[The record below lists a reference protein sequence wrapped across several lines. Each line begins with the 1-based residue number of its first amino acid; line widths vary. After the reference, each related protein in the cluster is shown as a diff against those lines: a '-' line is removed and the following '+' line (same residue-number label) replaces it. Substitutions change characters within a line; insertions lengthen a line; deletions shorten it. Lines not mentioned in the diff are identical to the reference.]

1 MMKFFKTSLRALLCG
16 AVLALCPMVC
26 NAADGDKFKLVKSV
40 SELNDGDK
48 IILVKLNANSTGA
61 NAALSKTSKSGQY
74 IESSIIEVSGDIATA
89 NSTTEII
96 QIERVSNDFYL
107 KCQSNNQYLCNNNYE
122 YGKNTIGF
130 SKDKKTTTGSKGKVV
145 KAAIEID
152 EINNNNA
159 IISYE
164 RWGGTAKDMMIGCYY
179 INNTSDYGDFKC
191 YTLNEHRNDNACSIK
206 IFKQITDQVSLSES
220 TDNAAVISSNNG
232 KTVDVSLSRTLVADK
247 WNTFCVPFDIDLT
260 DGKLNGVEVRVMEFM
275 DVESNIMCFGTTTKI
290 KAGEAYLIKPLNESI
305 TNPLLPNVTISN
317 KEPMTS
323 GDGNYSF
330 VGVYSPKSFDEQA
343 SKVSLFINGSAKLSR
358 PKVNSTMKGM
368 RAYFACASEQ
378 AASAQLQLG
387 GELTGVASIVS
398 DVDEDGNIYNLN
410 GVCIGKDIKGLSK
423 GLYIKNGKKFV
434 VK

>member
-48 IILVKLNANSTGA
+48 IIVVKTNVSLTEVEANGTY
-61 NAALSKTSKSGQY
+61 NVALSTDYKKNTNIKACK
-74 IESSIIEVSGDIATA
+74 IDVSGDVATI
-89 NSTTEII
+89 TDQTEVLEVERAD
-96 QIERVSNDFYL
+96 QIFYL
-107 KCQSNNQYLCNNNYE
+107 KAITKGQYLYTNRTDPRYNYVT
-122 YGKNTIGF
+122 YTTR
-130 SKDKKTTTGSKGKVV
+130 SKAKTH
-145 KAAIEID
+145 IEITD
-152 EINNNNA
+152 AYDA
-159 IISYE
+159 IIRYD
-164 RWGGTAKDMMIGCYY
+164 RQNKTAGESMLAYAANSAGFGIFQCYDIGY
-179 INNTSDYGDFKC
+179 
-191 YTLNEHRNDNACSIK
+191 RNDKDRSIK

-220 TDNAAVISSNNG
+220 SDNAAVISSNNG

-275 DVESNIMCFGTTTKI
+275 DVESNIMCFGTTTQI
-290 KAGEAYLIKPLNESI
+290 KAGQAYLIKPLNESI

-323 GDGNYSF
+323 GNGNYSF

-343 SKVSLFINGSAKLSR
+343 SKISLFINGSAKLSR
-358 PKVNSTMKGM
+358 PKANSTMKGM

-387 GELTGVASIVS
+387 GELTGIASIIS

>member
-48 IILVKLNANSTGA
+48 IILVKLNADSQGTNV
-61 NAALSKTSKSGQY
+61 ALSTKSKSGQY
-74 IESSIIEVSGDIATA
+74 IEGAIIEVSGDIATA
-89 NSTTEII
+89 NNTTEII
-96 QIERVSNDFYL
+96 QIEKESNDFYL
-107 KCQSNNQYLCNNNYE
+107 KCQSNNQYLCNNNDV
-122 YGKNTIGF
+122 YGNNTIGF
-130 SKDKKTTTGSKGKVV
+130 SGKKTPTTGSKGKVV
-145 KAAIEID
+145 NAAIEID
-152 EINNNNA
+152 EVNNYNA

-164 RWGGTAKDMMIGCYY
+164 KLKSKLMKMMIGY
-179 INNTSDYGDFKC
+179 NDQTSSKYGQFRC

-220 TDNAAVISSNNG
+220 TDNAVVISSNNG

-275 DVESNIMCFGTTTKI
+275 DVESNIMCFGTTNKI
-290 KAGEAYLIKPLNESI
+290 NAGEAYLIKPLNESI
-305 TNPLLPNVTISN
+305 TNPILPNVTISS
-317 KEPMTS
+317 KEPNILDT
-323 GDGNYSF
+323 GNYSF

>member
-1 MMKFFKTSLRALLCG
+1 M
-16 AVLALCPMVC
+16 
-26 NAADGDKFKLVKSV
+26 
-40 SELNDGDK
+40 
-48 IILVKLNANSTGA
+48 
-61 NAALSKTSKSGQY
+61 
-74 IESSIIEVSGDIATA
+74 
-89 NSTTEII
+89 
-96 QIERVSNDFYL
+96 
-107 KCQSNNQYLCNNNYE
+107 YLCNNNDG
-122 YGKNTIGF
+122 YGNNTIGF
-130 SKDKKTTTGSKGKVV
+130 SRDKKTTTGSNGKVV
-145 KAAIEID
+145 EAAIEID
-152 EINNNNA
+152 EVNNYNA

-164 RWGGTAKDMMIGCYY
+164 KLKSKLMKMMIGCLY
-179 INNTSDYGDFKC
+179 INNTSGYGNFRC
-191 YTLNEHRNDNACSIK
+191 YTLNEHRNDNTFSIK

-220 TDNAAVISSNNG
+220 SDNAAVISSNNG

-260 DGKLNGVEVRVMEFM
+260 DGKLNGVDVRVMEFM
-275 DVESNIMCFGTTTKI
+275 DVESNIMCFGAATQI
-290 KAGEAYLIKPLNESI
+290 KAGQAYLIKPLNESI

>member
-48 IILVKLNANSTGA
+48 IILVKLNADSQGT
-61 NAALSKTSKSGQY
+61 NAALSTKSKSGQY
-74 IESSIIEVSGDIATA
+74 IEGAIIEVSGDIATA
-89 NSTTEII
+89 NNTTEII
-96 QIERVSNDFYL
+96 QIEKESNDFYL
-107 KCQSNNQYLCNNNYE
+107 KCQSNNQYLCNNNDV
-122 YGKNTIGF
+122 YGNNTIGF
-130 SKDKKTTTGSKGKVV
+130 SGKKTPTTGSKGKVV
-145 KAAIEID
+145 VNAAIEID
-152 EINNNNA
+152 EVNNYNA

-164 RWGGTAKDMMIGCYY
+164 KLKSKLMKMMIGY
-179 INNTSDYGDFKC
+179 NDQTSSKYGQFRC

-260 DGKLNGVEVRVMEFM
+260 DGKLNGINVRVMKFM
-275 DVESNIMCFGTTTKI
+275 NVDSNIMCFETTTQI

>member
-1 MMKFFKTSLRALLCG
+1 MMKFFKTSLRALLFG

-48 IILVKLNANSTGA
+48 IILVKLNVNSTDA

-74 IESSIIEVSGDIATA
+74 IEGAIIEVNGDIATA
-89 NSTTEII
+89 NNTTEII
-96 QIERVSNDFYL
+96 QIEKESNDFYL
-107 KCQSNNQYLCNNNYE
+107 KCLSNTMYLCNNNYE
-122 YGKNTIGF
+122 YSKNTIGF
-130 SKDKKTTTGSKGKVV
+130 SKDKKTITGSNGKVV
-145 KAAIEID
+145 KAAIEIG
-152 EINNNNA
+152 EVNNYNA
-159 IISYE
+159 IISF
-164 RWGGTAKDMMIGCYY
+164 GHLLQNAKDRMIGYSYNGTTSGCGQFRCYVY
-179 INNTSDYGDFKC
+179 NT
-191 YTLNEHRNDNACSIK
+191 NDTNPDHPIK
-206 IFKQITDQVSLSES
+206 IFKQIIDQVSLSES
-220 TDNAAVISSNNG
+220 TDNAAVISSNTG

-290 KAGEAYLIKPLNESI
+290 KAGQAYLIKPLNESI

-323 GDGNYSF
+323 GKGNYSF

>member
-40 SELNDGDK
+40 SELNDGNK
-48 IILVKLNANSTGA
+48 IIVVKTNVSLTEVEANGTY
-61 NAALSKTSKSGQY
+61 NVALSTDYKKNTNIKACK
-74 IESSIIEVSGDIATA
+74 IDVSGDVATI
-89 NSTTEII
+89 TDQTEVFEVERAD
-96 QIERVSNDFYL
+96 QIFYL
-107 KCQSNNQYLCNNNYE
+107 KAITKGQYLYTNRTYSRYNYVT
-122 YGKNTIGF
+122 YTTK
-130 SKDKKTTTGSKGKVV
+130 SKAKTH
-145 KAAIEID
+145 IEITD
-152 EINNNNA
+152 AYDA
-159 IISYE
+159 IIWYD
-164 RWGGTAKDMMIGCYY
+164 RQNRTAGESMLAYAANSEGLGIFQCYDIGY
-179 INNTSDYGDFKC
+179 
-191 YTLNEHRNDNACSIK
+191 RNDKDRSIK

-275 DVESNIMCFGTTTKI
+275 DVESNIMCFGTTTQI
-290 KAGEAYLIKPLNESI
+290 KAGQAYLIKPLNESI
-305 TNPLLPNVTISN
+305 TNPTLPNVTISN

-323 GDGNYSF
+323 GKGNYSF

>member
-1 MMKFFKTSLRALLCG
+1 MMKFFKTSLRALLCV

-48 IILVKLNANSTGA
+48 IILVKLNADSQGT

-74 IESSIIEVSGDIATA
+74 IEGAKIEVNGDIATA

-96 QIERVSNDFYL
+96 QIERESNDFYL
-107 KCQSNNQYLCNNNYE
+107 KCLSDTMYLCNNNDE
-122 YGKNTIGF
+122 YKKNTIGF
-130 SKDKKTTTGSKGKVV
+130 SKDKKPKKSSNGKVV

-152 EINNNNA
+152 EVNNYNA
-159 IISYE
+159 IISFGYLLQ
-164 RWGGTAKDMMIGCYY
+164 TAKDRMIGYNY
-179 INNTSDYGDFKC
+179 QNSSDYGQFRC
-191 YTLNEHRNDNACSIK
+191 YILNAYRNNNPYSIK
-206 IFKQITDQVSLSES
+206 IFKQIIDQVSLSES

-275 DVESNIMCFGTTTKI
+275 DVESNIMCFGATTNI
-290 KAGEAYLIKPLNESI
+290 KAGQAYLIKPLNESI

-323 GDGNYSF
+323 GKGNYSF

-387 GELTGVASIVS
+387 GELTGVTSIVS

>member
-48 IILVKLNANSTGA
+48 IIVAKTNFSLTEHGVDGTC
-61 NAALSKTSKSGQY
+61 NAALSTDYKKDTNIKACE
-74 IESSIIEVSGDIATA
+74 IDVSGDVATI
-89 NSTTEII
+89 TDKTEVLEV
-96 QIERVSNDFYL
+96 EREDQLFYL
-107 KCQSNNQYLCNNNYE
+107 KAITKNLYLYTNRTDSRYNKVTY
-122 YGKNTIGF
+122 TTR
-130 SKDKKTTTGSKGKVV
+130 SKAKTH
-145 KAAIEID
+145 IEITD
-152 EINNNNA
+152 AYDA
-159 IISYE
+159 IIWYD
-164 RWGGTAKDMMIGCYY
+164 RQNRTAGESMLAYAANSEGLGIFQCYDIGY
-179 INNTSDYGDFKC
+179 
-191 YTLNEHRNDNACSIK
+191 RNDKDRSIK

-220 TDNAAVISSNNG
+220 TDNAAVISSNKG

-275 DVESNIMCFGTTTKI
+275 SVESNIMCFGATTNI

-323 GDGNYSF
+323 GNGNYSF
-330 VGVYSPKSFDEQA
+330 VGVYSPKLFDEQA

>member
-1 MMKFFKTSLRALLCG
+1 MMKFFKTSLRALLCV
-16 AVLALCPMVC
+16 AVLVLCPMVC

-48 IILVKLNANSTGA
+48 IILVKLNANSIGA
-61 NAALSKTSKSGQY
+61 NAALSKTSKYGQY
-74 IESSIIEVSGDIATA
+74 IESSIIEVNGDIATA
-89 NSTTEII
+89 NNTTEII
-96 QIERVSNDFYL
+96 QIERESNDFYL
-107 KCQSNNQYLCNNNYE
+107 KCLSKNQYLCNNNYE

-130 SKDKKTTTGSKGKVV
+130 SKDKRTVTGSKGKVV

-191 YTLNEHRNDNACSIK
+191 YTLNEHRNDNTYSIK

-220 TDNAAVISSNNG
+220 SDNAAVISSNNG

-275 DVESNIMCFGTTTKI
+275 DVESNIMCFGTTTQI
-290 KAGEAYLIKPLNESI
+290 KAGQAYLIKPLNESI

-323 GDGNYSF
+323 GYGNYSF

-358 PKVNSTMKGM
+358 PRVNSTMKGM

-410 GVCIGKDIKGLSK
+410 GVYIGKDIKGLSK

>member
-48 IILVKLNANSTGA
+48 IILVKLNADSQGT
-61 NAALSKTSKSGQY
+61 NAALSTKSKSGQY
-74 IESSIIEVSGDIATA
+74 IEGAIIEVSGDIATA
-89 NSTTEII
+89 NNTTEII
-96 QIERVSNDFYL
+96 QIEKESNDFYL
-107 KCQSNNQYLCNNNYE
+107 KCQSNNQYLCNNNDV
-122 YGKNTIGF
+122 YGNNTIGF
-130 SKDKKTTTGSKGKVV
+130 SGKKTPTTGSKGKVV
-145 KAAIEID
+145 VNAAIEID
-152 EINNNNA
+152 EVNNYNA

-164 RWGGTAKDMMIGCYY
+164 KLKSKLMKMMIGY
-179 INNTSDYGDFKC
+179 NDQTSSKYGQFRC

-275 DVESNIMCFGTTTKI
+275 SVESNIMCFGTTNKI
-290 KAGEAYLIKPLNESI
+290 MAGEAYLIKPLNESI
-305 TNPLLPNVTISN
+305 TNPILPNVTISS
-317 KEPMTS
+317 KEPKTL
-323 GDGNYSF
+323 DTGNYSF

-343 SKVSLFINGSAKLSR
+343 SKISLFINGSAKLSR

>member
-48 IILVKLNANSTGA
+48 IILVKLNVNSAGA
-61 NAALSKTSKSGQY
+61 NAALSTKSKSGQY
-74 IESSIIEVSGDIATA
+74 IEGAIIEVSGDIATA
-89 NSTTEII
+89 NNTTEII
-96 QIERVSNDFYL
+96 QIERESNDFYL
-107 KCQSNNQYLCNNNYE
+107 KCLSDTMYLCNNNYE
-122 YGKNTIGF
+122 YGNNTIGY
-130 SKDKKTTTGSKGKVV
+130 SKDKKAIKDRHGKIV

-152 EINNNNA
+152 NINNNA

-164 RWGGTAKDMMIGCYY
+164 KVVGVARKMMIGCGYT
-179 INNTSDYGDFKC
+179 NTISDYGQFRC
-191 YTLNEHRNDNACSIK
+191 YFYNKADTDHPIK

-220 TDNAAVISSNNG
+220 TDNAAVISSNND

-275 DVESNIMCFGTTTKI
+275 DVESNIMCFGTTNKI
-290 KAGEAYLIKPLNESI
+290 NAGEAYLIKPLNESI

-323 GDGNYSF
+323 GKGNYSF

>member
-48 IILVKLNANSTGA
+48 IILVKLNADSQGTNV
-61 NAALSKTSKSGQY
+61 ALSTKSKYGQY
-74 IESSIIEVSGDIATA
+74 IEGAKIEVNGDIATA

-96 QIERVSNDFYL
+96 QIERESSDFYL
-107 KCQSNNQYLCNNNYE
+107 KCQSNNRYLCNNNYE

-130 SKDKKTTTGSKGKVV
+130 SRDKKQVAGSNGKVV

-152 EINNNNA
+152 EINNYNA

-164 RWGGTAKDMMIGCYY
+164 RWGGNAKDMMIGYVY
-179 INNTSDYGDFKC
+179 AGTKGDYGQFRC
-191 YTLNEHRNDNACSIK
+191 YVYNTNDTNPDHPIK

-220 TDNAAVISSNNG
+220 SDNAAVISSNNG

-247 WNTFCVPFDIDLT
+247 WNTFCVPFDIDLN
-260 DGKLNGVEVRVMEFM
+260 DGKLNGINVRVMKFM
-275 DVESNIMCFGTTTKI
+275 NVDCNIMCFETTTQI

-305 TNPLLPNVTISN
+305 TNPILPNVTISN

>member
-1 MMKFFKTSLRALLCG
+1 MIKFFKTSLRALLFG

-206 IFKQITDQVSLSES
+206 IFKQIIDQVSLSES

-275 DVESNIMCFGTTTKI
+275 SVDSNIMCFVATTNI

-323 GDGNYSF
+323 DEGNYSF

-398 DVDEDGNIYNLN
+398 DVDEDGNIYNLT

>member
-1 MMKFFKTSLRALLCG
+1 MMKFFKTSLRALLFG

-48 IILVKLNANSTGA
+48 IIVVKTNVSLTEVEANGTY
-61 NAALSKTSKSGQY
+61 NVALSTDYKKN
-74 IESSIIEVSGDIATA
+74 INIKACKIDVSGDVATI
-89 NSTTEII
+89 TDQTEVLEVERAD
-96 QIERVSNDFYL
+96 QIFYL
-107 KCQSNNQYLCNNNYE
+107 KAITKGQYLYTNRTDPRYNYVT
-122 YGKNTIGF
+122 YTTR
-130 SKDKKTTTGSKGKVV
+130 SKAKTH
-145 KAAIEID
+145 IEITD
-152 EINNNNA
+152 AYDA
-159 IISYE
+159 IIRYD
-164 RWGGTAKDMMIGCYY
+164 RQNKTAGESMLAYAANSAGFGIFQCYDIGY
-179 INNTSDYGDFKC
+179 
-191 YTLNEHRNDNACSIK
+191 RNDKDRSIK

-275 DVESNIMCFGTTTKI
+275 SVESNIMCFGTTNKI
-290 KAGEAYLIKPLNESI
+290 MAGEAYLIKPLNESI
-305 TNPLLPNVTISN
+305 TNPILPNVTILSE
-317 KEPMTS
+317 EPKTL
-323 GDGNYSF
+323 DTGNYSF

>member
-48 IILVKLNANSTGA
+48 IILVKLNADSQGT
-61 NAALSKTSKSGQY
+61 NAALSTKSKSGQY
-74 IESSIIEVSGDIATA
+74 IEGAIIDVSGDIATA
-89 NSTTEII
+89 NNTTEII
-96 QIERVSNDFYL
+96 QIEKESNDFYL
-107 KCQSNNQYLCNNNYE
+107 KCQSNNQYLCNNCDDNSR
-122 YGKNTIGF
+122 NTIGF
-130 SKDKKTTTGSKGKVV
+130 SDKKTTVTGSKGKVV

-152 EINNNNA
+152 EVNNYNA
-159 IISYE
+159 IISFGCLLPKAMD
-164 RWGGTAKDMMIGCYY
+164 RMIGYNY
-179 INNTSDYGDFKC
+179 QTSSDYGQFRC
-191 YTLNEHRNDNACSIK
+191 YILNAYRNNNPYSIK

-220 TDNAAVISSNNG
+220 TDNAAVISSNSG

-260 DGKLNGVEVRVMEFM
+260 DGKLNGVEVRVMEFLSV
-275 DVESNIMCFGTTTKI
+275 DSNIMCFGTTNKI
-290 KAGEAYLIKPLNESI
+290 NAGEAYLIKPLNESI
-305 TNPLLPNVTISN
+305 TNPILPNVTISS
-317 KEPMTS
+317 KEPKTL
-323 GDGNYSF
+323 DTGNYSF

-358 PKVNSTMKGM
+358 PKVDSTMKGM

-387 GELTGVASIVS
+387 GELTSVASIVS

>member
-48 IILVKLNANSTGA
+48 IIVVKTNVSLTEVEANGTY
-61 NAALSKTSKSGQY
+61 NVALSTDYKKNTNIKACK
-74 IESSIIEVSGDIATA
+74 IDVSGDVATI
-89 NSTTEII
+89 TDQTEVLEVERAD
-96 QIERVSNDFYL
+96 QIFYL
-107 KCQSNNQYLCNNNYE
+107 KAITKGQYLYTNRTDPRYNYVT
-122 YGKNTIGF
+122 YTTR
-130 SKDKKTTTGSKGKVV
+130 SKAKTH
-145 KAAIEID
+145 IEITD
-152 EINNNNA
+152 AYDA
-159 IISYE
+159 IIRYD
-164 RWGGTAKDMMIGCYY
+164 RQNKTAGESMLAYAANSAGFGIFQCYDIGY
-179 INNTSDYGDFKC
+179 
-191 YTLNEHRNDNACSIK
+191 RNDKDRSIK

-220 TDNAAVISSNNG
+220 TDNAAVISSNKG

-275 DVESNIMCFGTTTKI
+275 NVDCNIMCFGTTTQI
-290 KAGEAYLIKPLNESI
+290 KAGQAYLIKPLNESI

>member
-40 SELNDGDK
+40 SELNDGNK
-48 IILVKLNANSTGA
+48 IIVVKTNVSLTEVEANGTY
-61 NAALSKTSKSGQY
+61 NVALSTDYKKNTNIKACK
-74 IESSIIEVSGDIATA
+74 IDVSGDVATI
-89 NSTTEII
+89 TDQTEVFEVERAD
-96 QIERVSNDFYL
+96 QIFYL
-107 KCQSNNQYLCNNNYE
+107 KAITKGQYLYTNRTYSRYNYVT
-122 YGKNTIGF
+122 YTTK
-130 SKDKKTTTGSKGKVV
+130 SKAKTH
-145 KAAIEID
+145 IEITD
-152 EINNNNA
+152 AYDA
-159 IISYE
+159 IIWYD
-164 RWGGTAKDMMIGCYY
+164 RQNRTAGESMLAYAANSEGLGIFQCYDIGY
-179 INNTSDYGDFKC
+179 
-191 YTLNEHRNDNACSIK
+191 RNDKDRSIK

-220 TDNAAVISSNNG
+220 TDNAAVISSNND

-260 DGKLNGVEVRVMEFM
+260 DGKLNGVDVRVMEFM
-275 DVESNIMCFGTTTKI
+275 DVESNIMCFGTTTQI
-290 KAGEAYLIKPLNESI
+290 KAGQAYLIKPINESI

-317 KEPMTS
+317 KEPMTL
-323 GDGNYSF
+323 GKGNYSF

>member
-1 MMKFFKTSLRALLCG
+1 MMKFFKTSLRALLCV
-16 AVLALCPMVC
+16 AIFVLCPMVC

-220 TDNAAVISSNNG
+220 SDNAAVISSNNG

-275 DVESNIMCFGTTTKI
+275 DVESNIMCFGTTNKI
-290 KAGEAYLIKPLNESI
+290 NAGEAYLIKPLNESI
-305 TNPLLPNVTISN
+305 TNPTLPNVTISN

-323 GDGNYSF
+323 GKGNYSF

>member
-48 IILVKLNANSTGA
+48 IIVVRTNVSLTEVEANGTY
-61 NAALSKTSKSGQY
+61 NVALSTDYKKNTNIKACE
-74 IESSIIEVSGDIATA
+74 IDVSGDVATI
-89 NSTTEII
+89 TDQTEVLEVERAD
-96 QIERVSNDFYL
+96 QIFYL
-107 KCQSNNQYLCNNNYE
+107 KAITKGQYLYTNRTDPSYNYVT
-122 YGKNTIGF
+122 YTTR
-130 SKDKKTTTGSKGKVV
+130 SKAKTH
-145 KAAIEID
+145 IEITD
-152 EINNNNA
+152 AYDA
-159 IISYE
+159 IIWYD
-164 RWGGTAKDMMIGCYY
+164 RQNRTAGESMLAYAAKSAGLGQFGCYDLGVY
-179 INNTSDYGDFKC
+179 RNNKDY
-191 YTLNEHRNDNACSIK
+191 SIK

-260 DGKLNGVEVRVMEFM
+260 DGKLNGVDVRVMEFM
-275 DVESNIMCFGTTTKI
+275 DVESNIMCFGAATQI
-290 KAGEAYLIKPLNESI
+290 KAGQAYLIKPLNESI

>member
-1 MMKFFKTSLRALLCG
+1 MMKFFKTSLRALLCV

-48 IILVKLNANSTGA
+48 IIVVKTNVSLTEVEANGTY
-61 NAALSKTSKSGQY
+61 NVALSTDYKKNTNIKACK
-74 IESSIIEVSGDIATA
+74 IDVSGDVATI
-89 NSTTEII
+89 TDQTEVLEVERAD
-96 QIERVSNDFYL
+96 QIFYL
-107 KCQSNNQYLCNNNYE
+107 KAITKGQYLYTNRTDPRYNYVT
-122 YGKNTIGF
+122 YTTR
-130 SKDKKTTTGSKGKVV
+130 SKAKTH
-145 KAAIEID
+145 IEITD
-152 EINNNNA
+152 AYDA
-159 IISYE
+159 IIRYD
-164 RWGGTAKDMMIGCYY
+164 RQNKTAGESMLAYSAYSAGFGKFGCYDLGSY
-179 INNTSDYGDFKC
+179 
-191 YTLNEHRNDNACSIK
+191 RNDKDYSIK

-220 TDNAAVISSNNG
+220 SDNAAVISSNNG

-260 DGKLNGVEVRVMEFM
+260 DGKLNGVDVRVMEFM
-275 DVESNIMCFGTTTKI
+275 DVESNIMCFGAATQI
-290 KAGEAYLIKPLNESI
+290 KAGQAYLIKPLNESI

-387 GELTGVASIVS
+387 GELTGIASIVS

>member
-1 MMKFFKTSLRALLCG
+1 MMKSFKTSLRALLCG

-48 IILVKLNANSTGA
+48 IILVKLNANSIGA

-96 QIERVSNDFYL
+96 QIERKSNDFYL

-122 YGKNTIGF
+122 YSKNTIGF

-179 INNTSDYGDFKC
+179 INNTSDYGDFRC

-220 TDNAAVISSNNG
+220 SDNAAVISSNND

-275 DVESNIMCFGTTTKI
+275 DVESNIMCFGTTNKI
-290 KAGEAYLIKPLNESI
+290 NAGEAYLIKPLNESI

-323 GDGNYSF
+323 GKGNYSF

>member
-191 YTLNEHRNDNACSIK
+191 YTLKEHRNDNACSIK

-275 DVESNIMCFGTTTKI
+275 DVESNIMCFGAATNI

-305 TNPLLPNVTISN
+305 TNPILPNVTISSD
-317 KEPMTS
+317 EPKTL
-323 GDGNYSF
+323 GKGNYSF

-358 PKVNSTMKGM
+358 PKANSTMKGM

>member
-1 MMKFFKTSLRALLCG
+1 MMKFFKTSLHALLCG

-48 IILVKLNANSTGA
+48 IILVKVNADSQGT
-61 NAALSKTSKSGQY
+61 NAALSTKSKSGQY
-74 IESSIIEVSGDIATA
+74 IEGAIIEVSGDIATA
-89 NSTTEII
+89 NNTTEII
-96 QIERVSNDFYL
+96 QIEKESNDFYL

-122 YGKNTIGF
+122 YSKNTIGF

-152 EINNNNA
+152 EKNNNNA

-164 RWGGTAKDMMIGCYY
+164 KWGGTAKDMMIGYSYNGTTSGCGQFRCYVY
-179 INNTSDYGDFKC
+179 NT
-191 YTLNEHRNDNACSIK
+191 NDTNPDHPIK

-220 TDNAAVISSNNG
+220 TDNAAVISSNYG

-275 DVESNIMCFGTTTKI
+275 SVDSNIMCFGATTNI

-305 TNPLLPNVTISN
+305 TNPILPNVTISS
-317 KEPMTS
+317 KEPKTL
-323 GDGNYSF
+323 DTGNYSF

-398 DVDEDGNIYNLN
+398 DVNEDGNIYNLN

>member
-1 MMKFFKTSLRALLCG
+1 MMKFFKTSLRALLCV

-48 IILVKLNANSTGA
+48 IILVKLNANFTGA

-89 NSTTEII
+89 NNTTEII
-96 QIERVSNDFYL
+96 QIERESNDFYL

-130 SKDKKTTTGSKGKVV
+130 SKDKRTVTGSKGKVV

-164 RWGGTAKDMMIGCYY
+164 RWGGSAKDMMIGCCY
-179 INNTSDYGDFKC
+179 IKNTSSYGDFKC
-191 YTLNEHRNDNACSIK
+191 YTLNEHRNDNTYSIK

-220 TDNAAVISSNNG
+220 SDNAAVISSNNG

-275 DVESNIMCFGTTTKI
+275 DVESNIMCFGTTTQI

-323 GDGNYSF
+323 GKGNYSF

>member
-48 IILVKLNANSTGA
+48 IIVVRTNVSLTEVEANGTY
-61 NAALSKTSKSGQY
+61 NAALSTDYKKNTNIKACK
-74 IESSIIEVSGDIATA
+74 IDVSGDVATI
-89 NSTTEII
+89 TDQTEVFEVERAD
-96 QIERVSNDFYL
+96 QIFYL
-107 KCQSNNQYLCNNNYE
+107 KAITKGQYLYTNRTYSRYNYVT
-122 YGKNTIGF
+122 YTTK
-130 SKDKKTTTGSKGKVV
+130 SKAKTH
-145 KAAIEID
+145 IEITD
-152 EINNNNA
+152 AYDA
-159 IISYE
+159 IIWYD
-164 RWGGTAKDMMIGCYY
+164 RQNRTAGESMLAYAANSEGLGIFQCYDIGY
-179 INNTSDYGDFKC
+179 
-191 YTLNEHRNDNACSIK
+191 RNDKDRSIK

-220 TDNAAVISSNNG
+220 TDNAAIISSNKG

-275 DVESNIMCFGTTTKI
+275 SVESNIMCFGTTNKI
-290 KAGEAYLIKPLNESI
+290 NAGEAYLIKPLNESI
-305 TNPLLPNVTISN
+305 TNPILPNVTISSE
-317 KEPMTS
+317 EPKTL
-323 GDGNYSF
+323 DTGNYSF

-378 AASAQLQLG
+378 AASVQLQLG

>member
-1 MMKFFKTSLRALLCG
+1 MMKFFKTSLRALLCV

-48 IILVKLNANSTGA
+48 IIVVKTNVSLTEVEANGTY
-61 NAALSKTSKSGQY
+61 NVALSTDYKKNTNIKACK
-74 IESSIIEVSGDIATA
+74 IDVSGDVATI
-89 NSTTEII
+89 TDQTEVLEVERAD
-96 QIERVSNDFYL
+96 QIFYL
-107 KCQSNNQYLCNNNYE
+107 KAITKGQYLYTNRTDPRYNYVT
-122 YGKNTIGF
+122 YTTR
-130 SKDKKTTTGSKGKVV
+130 SKAKTH
-145 KAAIEID
+145 IEITD
-152 EINNNNA
+152 AYDA
-159 IISYE
+159 IIRYD
-164 RWGGTAKDMMIGCYY
+164 RQNKTAGESMLAYSAYSAGFGKFGCYDLGSY
-179 INNTSDYGDFKC
+179 
-191 YTLNEHRNDNACSIK
+191 RNDKDYSIK
-206 IFKQITDQVSLSES
+206 IFKLITDQVSLSES
-220 TDNAAVISSNNG
+220 SDNAAVISSNNG

-275 DVESNIMCFGTTTKI
+275 DVESNIMCFGATTNI
-290 KAGEAYLIKPLNESI
+290 KAGQAYLIKPLNESI

-323 GDGNYSF
+323 GYGNYSF

>member
-191 YTLNEHRNDNACSIK
+191 YTLNEHRNDNTYSIK

-220 TDNAAVISSNNG
+220 SDNAAVISSNKG

-305 TNPLLPNVTISN
+305 TNPILPNVTISSE
-317 KEPMTS
+317 EPKTL
-323 GDGNYSF
+323 DTGNYSF

>member
-48 IILVKLNANSTGA
+48 IILVKLNADSQGT
-61 NAALSKTSKSGQY
+61 NAALSTKSKSGQY
-74 IESSIIEVSGDIATA
+74 IEGAIIEVSGDIATA
-89 NSTTEII
+89 NNTTEII

-107 KCQSNNQYLCNNNYE
+107 KCQSNTMYLCNNNYE
-122 YGKNTIGF
+122 YSKNTIGF
-130 SKDKKTTTGSKGKVV
+130 SKDNKTTTGSKGKVV

-152 EINNNNA
+152 EKNNYNA

-164 RWGGTAKDMMIGCYY
+164 KWGGTAKDMMIGY
-179 INNTSDYGDFKC
+179 NDQTSSKYGQFRC

-220 TDNAAVISSNNG
+220 SDNAAVISSNKG

-260 DGKLNGVEVRVMEFM
+260 DGKLNGLEVRVMEFM
-275 DVESNIMCFGTTTKI
+275 DVESNIMCFGTTTQI
-290 KAGEAYLIKPLNESI
+290 KAGQAYLIKPLNESI
-305 TNPLLPNVTISN
+305 TNPTLPNVTISN

-358 PKVNSTMKGM
+358 PKVDSTMKGM

>member
-74 IESSIIEVSGDIATA
+74 IEGSIIEVSGDIAIA
-89 NSTTEII
+89 NNTTEII

-122 YGKNTIGF
+122 YRKNTIGF
-130 SKDKKTTTGSKGKVV
+130 SKDKETIKSSNGKVV
-145 KAAIEID
+145 KAAIEIG
-152 EINNNNA
+152 EVNNYNA
-159 IISYE
+159 IISF
-164 RWGGTAKDMMIGCYY
+164 GCVLKMAKDRMIGYGYNGTTSGCGQFRCYVY
-179 INNTSDYGDFKC
+179 NT
-191 YTLNEHRNDNACSIK
+191 NDTNPDHPIK

-260 DGKLNGVEVRVMEFM
+260 DGKLNGVEVRVMKFM
-275 DVESNIMCFGTTTKI
+275 NVDSNIMCFETTTQI

-305 TNPLLPNVTISN
+305 TNPILPNVTISS

-343 SKVSLFINGSAKLSR
+343 SKISLFINGSAKLSR

>member
-48 IILVKLNANSTGA
+48 IILVKLNVNSTDA
-61 NAALSKTSKSGQY
+61 NAALSKTSKPGQY
-74 IESSIIEVSGDIATA
+74 IEGAIIEVSGDIATA
-89 NSTTEII
+89 NNTTEII
-96 QIERVSNDFYL
+96 QIEKESNDFYL
-107 KCQSNNQYLCNNNYE
+107 KCQSNNQYLCNNNDV
-122 YGKNTIGF
+122 YGNNTIGF
-130 SKDKKTTTGSKGKVV
+130 SGKKTPTTGSKGKVV
-145 KAAIEID
+145 VNAAIEID
-152 EINNNNA
+152 EVNNYNA

-164 RWGGTAKDMMIGCYY
+164 KLKSKLMKMMIGY
-179 INNTSDYGDFKC
+179 NDQTSSKYGQFRC

-260 DGKLNGVEVRVMEFM
+260 YGKLNGVEVRVMEFM
-275 DVESNIMCFGTTTKI
+275 SVDSNIMCFGATTNI

-323 GDGNYSF
+323 GKGNYSF

>member
-1 MMKFFKTSLRALLCG
+1 MMKFFKTSLRALLFG

-220 TDNAAVISSNNG
+220 TDNAAVISSNKG

-260 DGKLNGVEVRVMEFM
+260 DGKLNGINVRVMKFM
-275 DVESNIMCFGTTTKI
+275 NVDSNIMCFETTTQI

-323 GDGNYSF
+323 GKGNYSF

-387 GELTGVASIVS
+387 GELTGIASIIS

>member
-1 MMKFFKTSLRALLCG
+1 MMKFFKTSLRALLCV
-16 AVLALCPMVC
+16 AIFVLCPMVC

-179 INNTSDYGDFKC
+179 INN
-191 YTLNEHRNDNACSIK
+191 I
-206 IFKQITDQVSLSES
+206 SL
-220 TDNAAVISSNNG
+220 V
-232 KTVDVSLSRTLVADK
+232 L
-247 WNTFCVPFDIDLT
+247 
-260 DGKLNGVEVRVMEFM
+260 
-275 DVESNIMCFGTTTKI
+275 
-290 KAGEAYLIKPLNESI
+290 
-305 TNPLLPNVTISN
+305 LLP
-317 KEPMTS
+317 TS
-323 GDGNYSF
+323 GTRS
-330 VGVYSPKSFDEQA
+330 VCR
-343 SKVSLFINGSAKLSR
+343 LI
-358 PKVNSTMKGM
+358 ST
-368 RAYFACASEQ
+368 
-378 AASAQLQLG
+378 
-387 GELTGVASIVS
+387 
-398 DVDEDGNIYNLN
+398 
-410 GVCIGKDIKGLSK
+410 
-423 GLYIKNGKKFV
+423 
-434 VK
+434 

>member
-48 IILVKLNANSTGA
+48 IILVKLNADSQGTNV
-61 NAALSKTSKSGQY
+61 ALSTKSKSGQY
-74 IESSIIEVSGDIATA
+74 IEGAMIEVSGDIATA
-89 NSTTEII
+89 NNTTEII
-96 QIERVSNDFYL
+96 QIEKESNDFYL
-107 KCQSNNQYLCNNNYE
+107 KCQSNNQYLCNNCDDNSR
-122 YGKNTIGF
+122 NTIGF
-130 SKDKKTTTGSKGKVV
+130 SDKKTTVTGSKGKVV

-152 EINNNNA
+152 EVNNYNA
-159 IISYE
+159 IISFGCLFPKAMD
-164 RWGGTAKDMMIGCYY
+164 RMIGYNY
-179 INNTSDYGDFKC
+179 QTSSDYGQFRC
-191 YTLNEHRNDNACSIK
+191 YILNAYRNNNPYSIK

-275 DVESNIMCFGTTTKI
+275 SVESNIMCFGTTNKI
-290 KAGEAYLIKPLNESI
+290 MAGEAYLIKPLNESI
-305 TNPLLPNVTISN
+305 TNPILPNVTISSE
-317 KEPMTS
+317 EPKTS
-323 GDGNYSF
+323 DTGNYSF

-387 GELTGVASIVS
+387 GELTGVTSIVS

>member
-61 NAALSKTSKSGQY
+61 NAALSTKSKSGQY
-74 IESSIIEVSGDIATA
+74 IEGAIIEVSGDIATA

-191 YTLNEHRNDNACSIK
+191 YTLKEHRNDNACSIK
-206 IFKQITDQVSLSES
+206 IFKQITDQVSLFES

-275 DVESNIMCFGTTTKI
+275 SVESNIMCFGTTTQI
-290 KAGEAYLIKPLNESI
+290 KAGQAYLIKPLNESI
-305 TNPLLPNVTISN
+305 TNPTLPNVTISN

>member
-1 MMKFFKTSLRALLCG
+1 MMKFFKTSLRALLFG

-48 IILVKLNANSTGA
+48 IILVKLNANYTGV
-61 NAALSKTSKSGQY
+61 NVALSKTSKSGQY
-74 IESSIIEVSGDIATA
+74 IESSIIEVSGDIATT
-89 NSTTEII
+89 NNTTEII
-96 QIERVSNDFYL
+96 QIEKVSNDFYL
-107 KCQSNNQYLCNNNYE
+107 KCQSNNLYLCNNNYE

-145 KAAIEID
+145 KATIEID
-152 EINNNNA
+152 EINSYNA

-164 RWGGTAKDMMIGCYY
+164 RWGGDAKDMMIGCHY
-179 INNTSDYGDFKC
+179 IKNTSGYGDFRC
-191 YTLNEHRNDNACSIK
+191 YTLNEHRNDNDYSIK
-206 IFKQITDQVSLSES
+206 IFKQIIDQVSLSES
-220 TDNAAVISSNNG
+220 TDNAAVILSNNG

-247 WNTFCVPFDIDLT
+247 WNTFCVPFDIYLT

-275 DVESNIMCFGTTTKI
+275 DVESNIMCFGTTTQI
-290 KAGEAYLIKPLNESI
+290 KAGQAYLIKPLNESI

>member
-48 IILVKLNANSTGA
+48 IIVVRTNVSLTEVEANGTY
-61 NAALSKTSKSGQY
+61 NVALSTDYKKNTNIKACK
-74 IESSIIEVSGDIATA
+74 IDVSGDVATI
-89 NSTTEII
+89 TDQTEVLEVERAE
-96 QIERVSNDFYL
+96 QIFYL
-107 KCQSNNQYLCNNNYE
+107 KAITKGQYLYTNRTNPRYNYVT
-122 YGKNTIGF
+122 YTTR
-130 SKDKKTTTGSKGKVV
+130 SKAKTH
-145 KAAIEID
+145 IEITD
-152 EINNNNA
+152 AYDA
-159 IISYE
+159 IIRYD
-164 RWGGTAKDMMIGCYY
+164 RQNKTAGESMLAYAANSAGFGIFQCYDIGY
-179 INNTSDYGDFKC
+179 
-191 YTLNEHRNDNACSIK
+191 RNDKDRSIK

-275 DVESNIMCFGTTTKI
+275 DVESNIMCFGTTTQI
-290 KAGEAYLIKPLNESI
+290 KAGQAYLIKPLNESI
-305 TNPLLPNVTISN
+305 TNPTLPNVTISN

-323 GDGNYSF
+323 GKGNYSF